1 MVLGSKKKK
10 VNLVENNGWM
20 YRGLIF
26 LKRRVKIAIVDCS
39 YVKFMRLREII
50 QAYYDMP

>member
-1 MVLGSKKKK
+1 MEN
-10 VNLVENNGWM
+10 VNSNGGM
-20 YRGLIF
+20 YRGFIF

-39 YVKFMRLREII
+39 YVKFASLREII